1 MFYLLTDCP
10 TREKFGWTNDAQG
23 TAEQMLTNF
32 KIEKMY
38 EKWHQDIKDAML
50 SDGALPGIIPSNGWG
65 YDWGNGPVSDGI
77 LFELPFRVYLHT
89 GDSKML
95 ESSIEY
101 FDRYFKYLDSNRN
114 EEGLNA
120 FGLPDWACPG
130 RKPQVDSDFINLIL
144 EYKFYGIAYV
154 AAKVK
159 GLSDKMAYY
168 KSKMADI
175 KAFACKKFVP
185 KSTHIY
191 MGRTTKLY

>member
-1 MFYLLTDCP
+1 
-10 TREKFGWTNDAQG
+10 
-23 TAEQMLTNF
+23 ML
-32 KIEKMY
+32 K
-38 EKWHQDIKDAML
+38 
-50 SDGALPGIIPSNGWG
+50 
-65 YDWGNGPVSDGI
+65 
-77 LFELPFRVYLHT
+77 
-89 GDSKML
+89 
-95 ESSIEY
+95 SSIDY

-114 EEGLNA
+114 EKGLNA

-175 KAFACKKFVP
+175 KVFACKKFVD
-185 KSTHIY
+185 KNGRCTIDHQTSVSMLIY
-191 MGRTTKLY
+191 YDICENRERGHK